1 MNSAAKVRE
10 SSTQTIAVSVPR
22 LDEEVKQ
29 KRADRYRLLV
39 FTEIL
44 LSFTD
49 TDGDNIR
56 LQKEGIAIN
65 EYVNDK
71 LEIRSMQYF
80 DIDVQARSYHD
91 PTGRGWFRPSEDVPR
106 IVRKRDLMFLERDFL
121 ARCLMIVCGLTES
134 SAYQVMMTAH
144 TEGMAVVGTYA
155 FETAE
160 LYCAGLKAKGL
171 SADIVPVEDGD

>member
-1 MNSAAKVRE
+1 M
-10 SSTQTIAVSVPR
+10 
-22 LDEEVKQ
+22 KQ

-71 LEIRSMQYF
+71 LEIRSMQY
-80 DIDVQARSYHD
+80 
-91 PTGRGWFRPSEDVPR
+91 
-106 IVRKRDLMFLERDFL
+106 L
-121 ARCLMIVCGLTES
+121 
-134 SAYQVMMTAH
+134 
-144 TEGMAVVGTYA
+144 
-155 FETAE
+155 
-160 LYCAGLKAKGL
+160 
-171 SADIVPVEDGD
+171 